1 MTAPFEPLVRLRP
14 VVEADVDAIMT
25 WINDPEITRNFAGF
39 QQAITREA
47 ELAFIARMC
56 ASPTDRLYAVTL
68 PDDDTAIGTAGIHNI
83 YRPAGNARLG
93 VMLGRHRG
101 HGLGRAAL
109 TGLVARAFGE
119 LGLHK
124 VWIIH
129 FADNARMAHLCGGLG
144 FRVEGVLRDEYFHR
158 GRHWDM
164 VRQSLLVHEFGAAAS
179 RADDGPVN

>member
-1 MTAPFEPLVRLRP
+1 MSSHPEPVIRLRP
-14 VVEADVDAIMT
+14 VVESDVDAIMT

-39 QQAITREA
+39 QSVVTREA
-47 ELAFIARMC
+47 ELAFLGRMI
-56 ASPTDRLYAVTL
+56 ASPTDRLYAVTSAS
-68 PDDDTAIGTAGIHNI
+68 DDIAIGTAGIHNI

-93 VMLGRHRG
+93 IMLGRQRG

-109 TGLVARAFGE
+109 TQLVGRAFGE

-129 FADNARMAHLCGGLG
+129 FADNARMRHLCARLG
-144 FRVEGVLRDEYFHR
+144 FAVEGVLRDEYFHL

-164 VRQSLLVHEFGAAAS
+164 VRQSLLAHEFEGAGVTS
-179 RADDGPVN
+179 R